1 MGREAAC
8 RVGACLYM
16 VISCMTNFA
25 VSICKNCACRTSS
38 SSFTSASFSSSSS
51 STANGNCLN
60 KLLIKTY
67 LHY

>member
-1 MGREAAC
+1 MGGEGSC

-38 SSFTSASFSSSSS
+38 SSFTSASSSSS
-51 STANGNCLN
+51 STANGNCFN